1 MLGLGIGSLIARWGF
16 WPLLVYGWWSAELP
30 TRRAIVFV
38 ILWILAAVGFS
49 SVPVGAWA
57 FTTIVAMLDI
67 ALVLLIFK
75 RDIKIS

>member
-1 MLGLGIGSLIARWGF
+1 MRM
-16 WPLLVYGWWSAELP
+16 
-30 TRRAIVFV
+30 RH
-38 ILWILAAVGFS
+38 LWILALVGFW

-57 FTTIVAMLDI
+57 FTAIVAMLDI